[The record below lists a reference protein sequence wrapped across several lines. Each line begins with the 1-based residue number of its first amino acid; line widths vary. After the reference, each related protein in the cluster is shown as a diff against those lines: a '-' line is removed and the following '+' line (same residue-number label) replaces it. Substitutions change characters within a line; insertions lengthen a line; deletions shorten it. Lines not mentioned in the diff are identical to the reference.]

1 MALSRRTGQ
10 RFQANIW
17 PGFVDAMTGLL
28 LVLMFVLTIFMVV
41 QFVLRETITG
51 QESEMNQLN
60 AEIAK
65 LAQALG
71 LEQRKTSGLEAR
83 VGELGVTL
91 EAARTRAG
99 EQAALIATLRAQTQA
114 QDEALSAAEAQVTAF
129 EAQVASL
136 LAERDLAQS
145 EAEAL
150 RAESADLSTQKAAL
164 EAVIAAAEAEAAAK
178 DEALARVETALSEEE
193 AARAI
198 ELAAAEALRARL
210 AEADTELTAMTL
222 ALEAARKDAQETLTL
237 LAAAEAKEDELGQRI
252 AALLL
257 EAEAEGAAQAEMN
270 ADMRAKLAQALAEK
284 LALEGTLGETLSEA
298 EARAV
303 LLAQANAALSE
314 EEARSA
320 EALREQALLNQQ
332 VAALRAQLGSL
343 QAIIDD
349 YKERD
354 AASDIQLS
362 NLGQDLNAALARAA
376 AEERKRR
383 ELEEAERVRLEAEK
397 QNLER
402 YRSEFFGRL
411 RDVIGAQDG
420 VRIVGD
426 RFVFSSEVL
435 FAPGAANLSRE
446 GEGELA
452 KIAGILRNVVG
463 DIPDEID
470 WVIRVDGHT
479 DNVPLSGAGAFADNW
494 ELSQARA
501 LSVVRYMVNFL
512 GIPPERLS
520 ANGFGQYQPIASGNS
535 PEARAQNRR
544 IELKFTEK

>member
-114 QDEALSAAEAQVTAF
+114 QDEALSAAEAQITGF

-136 LAERDLAQS
+136 LAERNLAQS

-210 AEADTELTAMTL
+210 AAADTELTAMTL
-222 ALEAARKDAQETLTL
+222 ALEAARKDAEETLTL

-257 EAEAEGAAQAEMN
+257 EAESEGAAQAEMN

-284 LALEGTLGETLSEA
+284 LALEGALGETLSET

-435 FAPGAANLSRE
+435 FAQGAANLSGE
-446 GEGELA
+446 GQGELA

-512 GIPPERLS
+512 DIPPERLS
-520 ANGFGQYQPIASGNS
+520 ANGFGQYQPIANGNS
-535 PEARAQNRR
+535 PGGACAEPPD
-544 IELKFTEK
+544 

>member
-114 QDEALSAAEAQVTAF
+114 QDEALSAAEAQITGF

-136 LAERDLAQS
+136 LAERNLAQS

-210 AEADTELTAMTL
+210 AAADTELTAMTL
-222 ALEAARKDAQETLTL
+222 ALEAARKDAEETLTL

-257 EAEAEGAAQAEMN
+257 EAESEGAAQAEMN

-284 LALEGTLGETLSEA
+284 LALEGALGETLSET

-420 VRIVGD
+420 VRIVGN

-435 FAPGAANLSRE
+435 FAQGAANLSGE
-446 GEGELA
+446 GQGELA

-479 DNVPLSGAGAFADNW
+479 DNVHLSGAGAFADNW

-512 GIPPERLS
+512 DIPPERLS
-520 ANGFGQYQPIASGNS
+520 SNGFGQYQPIANGNS